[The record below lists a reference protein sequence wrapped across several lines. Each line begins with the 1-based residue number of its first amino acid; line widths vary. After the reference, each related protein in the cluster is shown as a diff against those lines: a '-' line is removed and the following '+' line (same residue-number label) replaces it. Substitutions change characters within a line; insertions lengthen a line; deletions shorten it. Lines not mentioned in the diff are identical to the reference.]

1 MNVKMSY
8 KSKPNNGVN
17 EAQASSESVSPN
29 RCPIGKQDG
38 PGPHTGPQTTAD
50 RRTMR
55 RLWS

>member
-38 PGPHTGPQTTAD
+38 PGPQTTAD